1 MCGKDTELWVGIV
14 AFKSGPRRPLFYSQF
29 SSVAQSCPT
38 LCDPMDCST
47 PSLPGPSPTPRVYS
61 NSCPLSLSNHLIL
74 CRPIIDRVI
83 FPQKP
88 EESQGAVLRD
98 PGEEYC
104 RHTRASVAGAEEA
117 RGQ

>member
-1 MCGKDTELWVGIV
+1 M
-14 AFKSGPRRPLFYSQF
+14 S
-29 SSVAQSCPT
+29 
-38 LCDPMDCST
+38 
-47 PSLPGPSPTPRVYS
+47 
-61 NSCPLSLSNHLIL
+61 SNHLIL

-83 FPQKP
+83 FQQKP

-104 RHTRASVAGAEEA
+104 RHIRASVAGAEDA